1 MPPNATFAAPIGTPI
16 SVPTPIPTLGPGQ
29 YFEEENKPDVSLIE
43 GGDEQFGYGP
53 LNDNPSLYA
62 MWVTDEDGTHYFVV
76 PKGDDSLLGDKDPLT
91 DQRLKNG
98 FNQFIEDR
106 DKTVTDMRSK
116 RDDIHAH
123 QRSREITFYTVSAI
137 VGFVAGFCIVV
148 TLGVCG
154 AAVAIGAPIAIK
166 VGSEGF
172 VDNAERESDIDR
184 LSTLEDSLVKEE
196 ARLQGKFEV
205 ARASVSS
212 A

>member
-1 MPPNATFAAPIGTPI
+1 
-16 SVPTPIPTLGPGQ
+16 
-29 YFEEENKPDVSLIE
+29 
-43 GGDEQFGYGP
+43 
-53 LNDNPSLYA
+53 
-62 MWVTDEDGTHYFVV
+62 
-76 PKGDDSLLGDKDPLT
+76 
-91 DQRLKNG
+91 
-98 FNQFIEDR
+98 
-106 DKTVTDMRSK
+106 MRSK